1 MTHARLH
8 AKIYYDDAEEICAEE
23 ARWPSTPEI
32 IHRCE
37 DEGFIF
43 VDGSAEGRARR
54 TSPFE
59 YLPPFER
66 SRQQSY
72 GRFSANGFVLE
83 LRPCPAAVER
93 AKDPGSD
100 ATLRCFV
107 RHHKSE
113 SDRAVAAAAE

>member
-1 MTHARLH
+1 MTRARLH
-8 AKIYYDDAEEICAEE
+8 AIIYCEDAEEICAEE
-23 ARWPSTPEI
+23 ARWPITPEI

-37 DEGFIF
+37 DESFIF
-43 VDGSAEGRARR
+43 VDGSAEERARR

-72 GRFSANGFVLE
+72 GRISADCFLLE
-83 LRPCPAAVER
+83 RWYCPAAVER

-100 ATLRCFV
+100 ATF
-107 RHHKSE
+107 
-113 SDRAVAAAAE
+113 

>member
-1 MTHARLH
+1 MTRARLH
-8 AKIYYDDAEEICAEE
+8 AIIYCEDAEEICAEE
-23 ARWPSTPEI
+23 PRWPSTSGI

-43 VDGSAEGRARR
+43 VDGSAEERARR

-72 GRFSANGFVLE
+72 GRISADCFLLE
-83 LRPCPAAVER
+83 RWYCPAAVER

-100 ATLRCFV
+100 ATF
-107 RHHKSE
+107 
-113 SDRAVAAAAE
+113 

>member
-8 AKIYYDDAEEICAEE
+8 AIIYHEDAEEICAEE
-23 ARWPSTPEI
+23 RRWPSTPGI
-32 IHRCE
+32 SHRCE

-54 TSPFE
+54 ASPFK

-72 GRFSANGFVLE
+72 GRVSANCFLLE
-83 LRPCPAAVER
+83 RWYSPAAVER

-100 ATLRCFV
+100 ATLRRLV
-107 RHHKSE
+107 RYHKS
-113 SDRAVAAAAE
+113 